1 MTLEEY
7 AAMIRTIAAN
17 DGIVAHESYWSP
29 QLWRRA
35 FENGFTPLDAWDHER
50 NPALNAM

>member
-1 MTLEEY
+1 MMLEEY
-7 AAMIRTIAAN
+7 AALIRTLAAN
-17 DGIVAHESYWSP
+17 DGIIAQESYWTSE
-29 QLWRRA
+29 LWRRA